1 MANEKKTA
9 LVTGG
14 NKGIGLEISRNLS
27 RAGCTV
33 LLGARDAER
42 GQQAVRQLQQ
52 AGLSDV
58 HWIEIDVT
66 RQDPVTAAAQFI
78 ESRYGRL
85 DVLMNNAGVNLRGD
99 GLPGIAD
106 VGAVQKI
113 FDTNFF
119 GALRV
124 AQTMLPLLRKSPA
137 GRIVNTSSGLGSLTF
152 NSDPAWS
159 GRDVK
164 LIGYNASKAAL
175 NMLTVHLAYELRDT
189 KIKVNSANPGY
200 TKTDLNDNQG
210 TQPVE
215 VGAIEAT
222 RLAMLDDDGPTGQSF
237 SKDGPDPGYA
247 ISSTAWR
254 LCRCRHP
261 RADRQ
266 AVESPHQVAPA
277 SPISSCPPFRW
288 ADPCEHSCALTR
300 CQPGPRGRETSA
312 CRRHP
317 Q

>member
-1 MANEKKTA
+1 MANEKKIA

-27 RAGCTV
+27 QAGCTV

-42 GQQAVRQLQQ
+42 GQEAVRQLGQ
-52 AGLSDV
+52 ARLGDV
-58 HWIEIDVT
+58 HFIEIDVT
-66 RQDPVTAAAQFI
+66 RQDTIAAAAQQI

-85 DVLMNNAGVNLRGD
+85 DILMNNAGVNLRGD
-99 GLPGIAD
+99 GLPGAAD
-106 VGAVQKI
+106 LGAVQKV
-113 FDTNFF
+113 FDANFF

-124 AQTMLPLLRKSPA
+124 AQVMLPLLRKSPA
-137 GRIVNTSSGLGSLTF
+137 GRIVNISSGLGSLTF

-159 GRDVK
+159 GYDVK

-175 NMLTVHLAYELRDT
+175 NMLTVHLAYELRGT

-222 RLAMLDDDGPTGQSF
+222 RLALLDENGPTGQSF
-237 SKDGPDPGYA
+237 SKDGPDP
-247 ISSTAWR
+247 W
-254 LCRCRHP
+254 
-261 RADRQ
+261 
-266 AVESPHQVAPA
+266 
-277 SPISSCPPFRW
+277 
-288 ADPCEHSCALTR
+288 
-300 CQPGPRGRETSA
+300 
-312 CRRHP
+312 
-317 Q
+317 